1 MRRRTVV
8 LSGLLASPLRGLAQ
22 PAGRMARIGFIG
34 GSAPDPAVLRTW
46 VEPLRQGLREL
57 GYVEGRNFTIE
68 FRWTGGKQEQRLP
81 GLLPS

>member
-34 GSAPDPAVLRTW
+34 ASAPDPVVLRT
-46 VEPLRQGLREL
+46 
-57 GYVEGRNFTIE
+57 
-68 FRWTGGKQEQRLP
+68 
-81 GLLPS
+81 